1 MYIPQCECNT
11 ANVQNKASVAGVVH
25 MKGTITAGIWIKE
38 TNRSADHILVWSP
51 LPCCRAGDVVRHCVG
66 TKLFLGNLTF
76 FCERICRLKPER
88 HLECCLINVLANI
101 LIWSKHTIARPSFNI
116 RTLEFV
122 KLGILTNYDRFSG
135 VTDNFWFWSKFFT
148 DDFVY
153 AMKGNENNCH
163 ENRVKFIK

>member
-1 MYIPQCECNT
+1 MSGSEILVFHRFLHIRMYIPQCECNT

-38 TNRSADHILVWSP
+38 TNLSADHILVWSP

-66 TKLFLGNLTF
+66 TKLFLGSLTF

-101 LIWSKHTIARPSFNI
+101 LVWSSTQLKDNLLTKNI
-116 RTLEFV
+116 RIRQAWNTYKLWVFLGLQIIFDSGQNFSLMTLF
-122 KLGILTNYDRFSG
+122 
-135 VTDNFWFWSKFFT
+135 
-148 DDFVY
+148 
-153 AMKGNENNCH
+153 M
-163 ENRVKFIK
+163 